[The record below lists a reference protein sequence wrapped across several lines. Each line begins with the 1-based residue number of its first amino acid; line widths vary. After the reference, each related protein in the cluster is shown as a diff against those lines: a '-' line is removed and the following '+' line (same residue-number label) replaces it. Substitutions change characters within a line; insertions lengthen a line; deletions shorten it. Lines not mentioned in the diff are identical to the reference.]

1 MSSAR
6 RSQPAFFLTV
16 FSRYLRS
23 VFFSL
28 TKKVTLLS
36 RILESLSWSNI
47 IYDRP
52 SLYVLYMTNQIRIR
66 PFFLPFQQ
74 QQTNRFVIVPFLI
87 ANMHT

>member
-23 VFFSL
+23 FFFL
-28 TKKVTLLS
+28 NKKSDIVEQNLG
-36 RILESLSWSNI
+36 EF
-47 IYDRP
+47 
-52 SLYVLYMTNQIRIR
+52 VLVEYYIR
-66 PFFLPFQQ
+66 PPFSVCTVYDKSNSDKTFFLPFQQ